1 MKRSDFIRLLL
12 TGSAVA
18 VAKGAEAAGR
28 KRLRYLYSGPV
39 NGTYYYEASKVY
51 DRIAHND
58 LLELRLET
66 DNAHDH
72 RAIEVFWNG
81 HKLGYL
87 PRADNK
93 VIYNL
98 MKDGAVVEARIKKED
113 RKVLAE
119 CEDLYN
125 LIRMR
130 VWMVEPY

>member
-12 TGSAVA
+12 TGSA
-18 VAKGAEAAGR
+18 AATVSATKAAIPR
-28 KRLRYLYSGPV
+28 KLRYLYSGPV
-39 NGTYYYEASKVY
+39 NGTYYYEARKVY

-66 DNAHDH
+66 DNEHDH
-72 RAIEVFWNG
+72 RAIEVYWKG
-81 HKLGYL
+81 HKLGYV

-98 MKDGAVVEARIKKED
+98 MKDGVAMEARIKKEN

-119 CEDLYN
+119 CDDLYN

-130 VWMVEPY
+130 VWMAS

>member
-12 TGSAVA
+12 TGSA
-18 VAKGAEAAGR
+18 AATVSATKAATPR
-28 KRLRYLYSGPV
+28 KLRYLYSGPV
-39 NGTYYYEASKVY
+39 NGTYYYEAPKVY

-58 LLELRLET
+58 LLELRLEPE
-66 DNAHDH
+66 NEHDH

-98 MKDGAVVEARIKKED
+98 MKDGAKMEARIKKEET
-113 RKVLAE
+113 KLFAE
-119 CEDLYN
+119 CDDLYG
-125 LIRMR
+125 LLRMR
-130 VWMVEPY
+130 MWMVS